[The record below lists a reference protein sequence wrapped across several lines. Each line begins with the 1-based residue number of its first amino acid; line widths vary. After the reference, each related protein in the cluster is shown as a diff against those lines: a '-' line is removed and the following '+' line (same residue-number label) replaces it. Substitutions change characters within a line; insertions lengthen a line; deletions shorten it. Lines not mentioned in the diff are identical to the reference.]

1 MTNTNKKYYTV
12 LMYTEKTFSD
22 ESQAVY
28 ATIKAESKEQ
38 ANQIAVKK
46 YEPKGYEVNT
56 SWTKQKIKNKTEAK
70 NDIKEDIEF
79 FDWEYRKA
87 KAKMEHFKKI
97 KDFYE
102 QQYEE
107 NK

>member
-12 LMYTEKTFSD
+12 LMYTKSYD
-22 ESQAVY
+22 SESQAVY
-28 ATIKAESKEQ
+28 ATIQAKSKEQ
-38 ANQIAVKK
+38 ANQIAVNK

-70 NDIKEDIEF
+70 DNIKEEIEF
-79 FDWEYRKA
+79 FDWEYRRA
-87 KAKMEHFKKI
+87 RAKMRHFKKI

-102 QQYEE
+102 QQYED